1 MVRAGRYGGDSCL
14 VMPHQTSILAQVA
27 QAGNKTSERKQVY
40 DMSANQRYV
49 DYKLNPSICV
59 TAGEPGTTGGT
70 DTTDVTI
77 EVDLPE
83 ICLSHIKKILPA
95 GEVPIRNRRVHLE
108 KLQEALILT
117 RKISQNMFIKRLMES
132 RRSQA

>member
-1 MVRAGRYGGDSCL
+1 MVRQAVTGVALCP

-59 TAGEPGTTGGT
+59 TAGEPWHHRRATGYY
-70 DTTDVTI
+70 
-77 EVDLPE
+77 
-83 ICLSHIKKILPA
+83 
-95 GEVPIRNRRVHLE
+95 
-108 KLQEALILT
+108 
-117 RKISQNMFIKRLMES
+117 
-132 RRSQA
+132 